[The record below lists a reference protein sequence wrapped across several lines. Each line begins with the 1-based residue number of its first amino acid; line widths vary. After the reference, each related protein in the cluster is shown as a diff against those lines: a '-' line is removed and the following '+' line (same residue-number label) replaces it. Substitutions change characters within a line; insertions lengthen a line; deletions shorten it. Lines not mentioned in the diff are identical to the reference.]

1 MDRHPERIDH
11 RLNLTHVLIVI
22 AALVL
27 VAKLLSHLT
36 G

>member
-1 MDRHPERIDH
+1 MNRRP
-11 RLNLTHVLIVI
+11 NLTPVLIVI

-36 G
+36 S